1 MVTVMPF
8 RGLRP
13 ATPELASKI
22 AALPYDVL
30 DSDEARKLDAG
41 DEFTF
46 HHVTKPEIDL
56 PESID
61 LYDDRV
67 YAMGKKNF
75 DLFRKRKWLVQ
86 DDKPAYYVY
95 RLTWK
100 GRSQTGIIGCAAAD
114 DYEAGLIKKHELTRK
129 DKEDD
134 RTRHTDEVGANC
146 GPVFLTYRAEQALG
160 KIAAA
165 ATKQKPVADF
175 TAVDGIRHE
184 LWIIDDKATMDA
196 IRKGFEKIP
205 ATYVADGH
213 HRTASAA
220 RVAKLRRQRNPGF
233 TGKEEFNFF
242 LAVHFPHDQLRILDY
257 NRAVADLN
265 GMNQDGFLKKI
276 SEKFEVRDAKQ
287 PEPAKV
293 HEIGMYFGGKW
304 MTIQPKAGT
313 FEANHPIRGL
323 DIDILQRNLLAPV
336 LGVDDPR
343 TSKRIKFVGGIRGT
357 GELKTLVDS
366 GKCAVA
372 FAMFPVTLDQLMAV
386 ADAGEIMPPKA
397 TWFEPKLRSGMVI
410 HLLD

>member
-1 MVTVMPF
+1 MVTVNPF

-13 ATPELASKI
+13 AKELASKI
-22 AALPYDVL
+22 PALPYDVL
-30 DSDEARKLDAG
+30 DSDEARKMAVG
-41 DEFTF
+41 DEYTF

-56 PESID
+56 PEDVD

-67 YAMGKKNF
+67 YETARMNF
-75 DLFRKRKWLVQ
+75 ALFRERKWLVQ
-86 DDKPAYYVY
+86 DEKPAYYVY
-95 RLTWK
+95 RLTWR

-146 GPVFLTYRAEQALG
+146 GPVFLAYRADKTLG
-160 KIAAA
+160 KIASA
-165 ATKQKPVADF
+165 ATKSKPVADF
-175 TAVDGIRHE
+175 TAKDSIRHE
-184 LWIIDDKATMDA
+184 LWIVDDKAKVEA

-205 ATYVADGH
+205 VTYVADGH
-213 HRTASAA
+213 HRTASGW
-220 RVAKLRRQRNPGF
+220 RVAKLRRQQNPGY
-233 TGKEEFNFF
+233 TGKEEFNYFM
-242 LAVHFPHDQLRILDY
+242 AVHFPHDQLRILDY

-265 GMNQDGFLKKI
+265 GMTQDAFLRKI

-287 PEPAKV
+287 PEPAKA
-293 HEIGMYFGGKW
+293 HEIGMYLGGKW
-304 MTIQPKAGT
+304 LAIEAKPGT
-313 FEANHPIRGL
+313 FEAGHPIRSL

-343 TSKRIKFVGGIRGT
+343 TSKKIKFVGGIRGT

-366 GKCAVA
+366 GKFAVA
-372 FAMFPVTLDQLMAV
+372 FAMFPITLDQLMAV

-397 TWFEPKLRSGMVI
+397 TWFEPKLRSGLVI
-410 HLLD
+410 HMLD